1 MGQIIFSE
9 MFIRMP
15 VFTSDEQFIYWDG
28 GISFIGNRNKRI
40 RLDLYNEENQ
50 AYSLDLKFDDNKIEL
65 PEDFVDGEY
74 TYSIVLESEK
84 PYTGS
89 SSGTSTSSS
98 SSSYS
103 VKSSSGSTSQSN
115 TSQSSTSSSGSSS
128 SSYNSKSYTTDK
140 TSYSSDTKKGITT
153 KKSTYDSYDDGYDDI
168 YMDGDYDYDRYD
180 RDSDYAD
187 GVDDAMDE
195 EEDW

>member
-1 MGQIIFSE
+1 MRKNSFGQGLAILF
-9 MFIRMP
+9 
-15 VFTSDEQFIYWDG
+15 VVA
-28 GISFIGNRNKRI
+28 GILYAIGSIEAAREPKCI
-40 RLDLYNEENQ
+40 E
-50 AYSLDLKFDDNKIEL
+50 AGCDNKQASGSCYCYL
-65 PEDFVDGEY
+65 H
-74 TYSIVLESEK
+74 K
-84 PYTGS
+84 PYTGC

-103 VKSSSGSTSQSN
+103 GKSSSGS

-128 SSYNSKSYTTDK
+128 SSYNSKSHTNDI
-140 TSYSSDTKKGITT
+140 TSYSSDTKKGTTT
-153 KKSTYDSYDDGYDDI
+153 KKSTYDDGYDDI

-195 EEDW
+195 DEEDW

>member
-1 MGQIIFSE
+1 MILTEFFARE
-9 MFIRMP
+9 A
-15 VFTSDEQFIYWDG
+15 
-28 GISFIGNRNKRI
+28 
-40 RLDLYNEENQ
+40 DLYEKNSFGQGLAIFLVIIGVLFVIGSIGE
-50 AYSLDLKFDDNKIEL
+50 ASKSKCIKAGCDNKQASGSSYCYL
-65 PEDFVDGEY
+65 H
-74 TYSIVLESEK
+74 K

-89 SSGTSTSSS
+89 SVSHS

-103 VKSSSGSTSQSN
+103 SG
-115 TSQSSTSSSGSSS
+115 
-128 SSYNSKSYTTDK
+128 
-140 TSYSSDTKKGITT
+140 T

-195 EEDW
+195 YREDW